1 MPALRH
7 PPLRSCGGRGRASR
21 MCRRGPPPR
30 QDEGRLRLNP
40 FRALRPAPALAAQVA
55 AVPYDVVN
63 RDEAAA
69 LAADNPHSF
78 LHVGRSDIDLPPETD
93 PHDDRVY
100 ATAREA
106 LERFQRDGTLI
117 REEAPSFY
125 LYRLIMDG
133 RAQTGL
139 VGCVHIDDYENDVI
153 RKHEKTRK
161 DKEDDRTRHVLEL
174 GANAEPVF
182 LTYRPR
188 PDLDRLADPVMREAP
203 LYDFTAPDGV
213 RHVVWRIGDTRPWAE
228 LFGTVPVAYVADGH
242 HRSASAWRAGR
253 ELRLANP
260 DHHGN
265 EEYNWFLAVLFPADQ
280 LRILPY
286 NRVVRDLGGQSAD
299 EVLER
304 LREVGT
310 LAPSASPMPSKPG
323 SVGIYLDRR
332 WHLLEFDPARIESA
346 HPIRSLDVSLLHE
359 LVLAPI
365 LGVGD
370 PRTDARVDFVGGIR
384 GPEALERR
392 VDSGEAAIAFAMYPT
407 TLDQLMAVSDAGE
420 VMPPKSTW
428 FEPKLRSGLFVHTLD
443 QLPTDGGRVPA

>member
-1 MPALRH
+1 M
-7 PPLRSCGGRGRASR
+7 
-21 MCRRGPPPR
+21 
-30 QDEGRLRLNP
+30 RLNP
-40 FRALRPAPALAAQVA
+40 FRALRPAPALAARVA

-69 LAADNPHSF
+69 LADGNPYSF
-78 LHVGRSDIDLPPETD
+78 LHVGRSDIDLPPDTD

-100 ATAREA
+100 AGAREA
-106 LERFQRDGTLI
+106 LERFQLDGTLV
-117 REEAPSFY
+117 REDAPSFY
-125 LYRLIMDG
+125 LYRQIMDG

-139 VGCVHIDDYENDVI
+139 VGCVHIDDYQNDVI

-182 LTYRPR
+182 LTYRAR
-188 PDLDRLADPVMREAP
+188 PELDRLADPVTRGEP

-213 RHVVWRIGDTRPWAE
+213 RHVVWRIEDTRPWSE

-253 ELRLANP
+253 ELQRANP
-260 DHHGN
+260 AHHGN
-265 EEYNWFLAVLFPADQ
+265 EEYNWFLAVLFPSDQ

-286 NRVVRDLGGQSAD
+286 NRLVRDLGGQTPAQ
-299 EVLER
+299 VLDR

-310 LAPSASPMPSKPG
+310 VGAAESPVPPRAG
-323 SVGIYLDRR
+323 TVCVYLDGR
-332 WHLLEFDPARIESA
+332 WHLLEFDPARIDA
-346 HPIRSLDVSLLHE
+346 ADPIGSLDVSLLQD
-359 LVLAPI
+359 LVLGPV

-370 PRTDARVDFVGGIR
+370 PRTDERVDFVGGIR
-384 GPEALERR
+384 GSEALERR
-392 VDSGEAAIAFAMYPT
+392 VDAGDAAIAFSMHPT
-407 TLDQLMAVSDAGE
+407 TLDQLMAVSDAGQ

-443 QLPTDGGRVPA
+443 QSPVEGGRIPA